1 MGDPIL
7 ARVPFMATKEQGH
20 DVILWLWSEAMVFGC
35 KGGVDRILILS
46 LRGLCGG
53 ERDKGCRPCGGATIK
68 GMPDCI
74 RVVEE
79 WDRSLLY

>member
-1 MGDPIL
+1 MDDPIL
-7 ARVPFMATKEQGH
+7 AGVPFMATKEPGH
-20 DVILWLWSEAMVFGC
+20 DVIFWLWSEAMVFGC

-53 ERDKGCRPCGGATIK
+53 VIIK